1 METIDESKK
10 TSRALTY
17 GTVDSS
23 VVFKLAWYVV
33 ASKPGVLLNQYSE
46 AESQIFKG
54 TATFSTKLDNRP
66 ALVRIQVNGDTK
78 SAEVA
83 VLGASESTGRPFV
96 DGALTQ
102 VQNSM
107 NKYAG
112 LSEDAKTKLRRAL
125 LAKTCWDRVVHAI
138 LNKAPSATVYFHL
151 AHGREMLI
159 KATEGEEVN
168 PSSLTTASWLT
179 IIEPLPKDAPLPSH
193 IASELAKKSVEW
205 KKDTQALIA
214 RYL

>member
-1 METIDESKK
+1 MTIDESKK
-10 TSRALTY
+10 TSRTLTY

-23 VVFKLAWYVV
+23 VVFKLAWYAV

-54 TATFSTKLDNRP
+54 TATFSTTLDNKP

-78 SAEVA
+78 SADIT
-83 VLGASESTGRPFV
+83 VLGASESAGKPFV

-102 VQNSM
+102 VQNSLG
-107 NKYAG
+107 KYAG
-112 LSEDAKTKLRRAL
+112 LSEEAKTKLRRAL

-138 LNKAPSATVYFHL
+138 LNKAPAATVYVNL

-159 KATEGEEVN
+159 KATEGEEVQ

-179 IIEPLPKDAPLPSH
+179 VIEPLPRDSPLPSH